1 VAFTEYIEKNHQEA
15 DMYKKL
21 AWFYLLQF
29 IFLLP
34 ADCWSQSAPVISISG
49 AVKQSISVPLEKL
62 NTFNQ
67 VNVRLNE
74 VTQDKEFHGGFFYRG
89 VPLRTLLELAD
100 IQKKDT
106 DFSKAIDLAIV
117 IRNITGLQTV
127 VSWGEIFYRN
137 PSEII
142 IATSA
147 EPIMPHKSCQSCH
160 QPEVYEPWLKQMK
173 RQVGFPK
180 LIVAN
185 DFYSDRS
192 LENILS
198 IEVTDM
204 RPVIEA
210 QKMNDLYSPSFV
222 VTGLVKQELSITDL
236 SPYTHTE
243 IVVKQM
249 GDGKG
254 YHGLKNFGGVSLLS
268 LLNKAGIYP
277 DTSTVFL
284 ISAPDGY
291 RSLLSYGEL
300 ALTPRGKDIIIADT
314 AAGEPLRKNGKFIL
328 IMPDDLSADRWVKA
342 VSKIEVITFGPRSK
356 E

>member
-1 VAFTEYIEKNHQEA
+1 MH
-15 DMYKKL
+15 KKL
-21 AWFYLLQF
+21 VWFYLLQF

-34 ADCWSQSAPVISISG
+34 ADCWSESTPVISIG
-49 AVKQSISVPLEKL
+49 GTVKQSLSFPMEKL

-67 VNVRLNE
+67 VTVRLNE
-74 VTQDKEFHGGFFYRG
+74 VTQDKKFHGGFFYRG
-89 VPLRTLLELAD
+89 VPLKTLLELAD

-106 DFSKAIDLAIV
+106 DFTKTTDLAIV
-117 IRNITGLQTV
+117 IRNLNGLQTV

-198 IEVTDM
+198 IEVADV
-204 RPVIEA
+204 RPAIEA
-210 QKMNDLYSPSFV
+210 QKMNDLYSPSFL
-222 VTGLVKQELSITDL
+222 VTGLVKQALSIADL
-236 SPYTHTE
+236 SPYAHTE
-243 IVVKQM
+243 IEAKQM

-254 YHGLKNFGGVSLLS
+254 YHGLKNFRGVSLLS
-268 LLNKAGIYP
+268 LLNKAGIHP
-277 DTSTVFL
+277 NTNTAFL

-300 ALTPRGKDIIIADT
+300 ALSPRGKDIIIADSF
-314 AAGEPLRKNGKFIL
+314 AGEPLRKNGKFIL

-342 VSKIEVITFGPRSK
+342 VSKIEVITFRH
-356 E
+356 